1 MWSCWQ
7 VLADLN
13 SCTRKAPLFP
23 YVSMTNGAQ
32 RETPIF
38 GGPWSVYMFVG
49 FMLAAAFAPDVW
61 TSFKFRSCLNFGQ
74 AYLPWAAPQALPK
87 RLDFFGRC
95 WEQTG
100 TVRGCDLER
109 MRGPNLEGISEKQRW
124 PEEMSLEFRILY
136 ADCIYFHLSEIG
148 NFKSS
153 QCWMKWHVSHFPL
166 LWQVA
171 NWAFSFLIDSLFSF
185 PCWIPLKLS
194 IYSNNSVMPCA
205 AGPSPGYMGGCGMGG
220 LGMAQMPPPSS
231 MGAALGYVCHC
242 VHAVHWS
249 LDHQYLM
256 NLRGKGNSK
265 TPPFEGWS
273 GWPLQDIV
281 CFVLGLVTVG
291 RCAAMFCPTKLQIDL
306 NWIESLQNW

>member
-1 MWSCWQ
+1 MFEPALSSEAAWI
-7 VLADLN
+7 LARPT
-13 SCTRKAPLFP
+13 CHGQHHRPFQETRF
-23 YVSMTNGAQ
+23 
-32 RETPIF
+32 
-38 GGPWSVYMFVG
+38 
-49 FMLAAAFAPDVW
+49 
-61 TSFKFRSCLNFGQ
+61 FGQ
-74 AYLPWAAPQALPK
+74 MLRTNRYS
-87 RLDFFGRC
+87 
-95 WEQTG
+95 
-100 TVRGCDLER
+100 ER
-109 MRGPNLEGISEKQRW
+109 MWLGENERSKFDLEGISEKQRW

-185 PCWIPLKLS
+185 PCWIPLKVS

-273 GWPLQDIV
+273 GWPSKTL
-281 CFVLGLVTVG
+281 FVL
-291 RCAAMFCPTKLQIDL
+291 CWD
-306 NWIESLQNW
+306 